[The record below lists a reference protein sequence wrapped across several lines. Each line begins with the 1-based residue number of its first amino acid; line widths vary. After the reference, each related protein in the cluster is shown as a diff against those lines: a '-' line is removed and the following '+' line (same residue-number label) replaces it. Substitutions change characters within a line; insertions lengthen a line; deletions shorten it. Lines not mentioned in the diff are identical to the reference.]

1 MRVEIAFFL
10 LAGVVVQ
17 AVPRAMV
24 TENDGLLDDFEVSN
38 CDCWVKVFD
47 SIDSPLAR

>member
-1 MRVEIAFFL
+1 MRVEIALFL

-24 TENDGLLDDFEVSN
+24 TENDGLLYDFEVSHG
-38 CDCWVKVFD
+38 D
-47 SIDSPLAR
+47 R